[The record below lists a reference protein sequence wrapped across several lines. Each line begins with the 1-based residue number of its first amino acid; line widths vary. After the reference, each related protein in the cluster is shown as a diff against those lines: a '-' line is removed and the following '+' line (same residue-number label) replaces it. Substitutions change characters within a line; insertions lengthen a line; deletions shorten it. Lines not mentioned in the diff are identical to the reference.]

1 MPRKRRNPVASSPA
15 RPPGLGPP
23 HRISA
28 SVPPPGAVYRARAP
42 VPTRA
47 SGSSSAAASSGSA
60 GVNKEELLDRM
71 TEMFSHLD
79 PSVVY
84 VVLSE
89 CDFKADDAMD
99 SLLVLSD
106 AAEGVTSSSFTGF
119 DHVAAVLSDGEV
131 NSDSNVVM
139 KDHGSNSVVSESTG
153 TSGFHSTQQLDP
165 STENELEKYS
175 TNANYETG
183 PEQFISY
190 QQYQPFMNRYN
201 SPISQFSRLCVRDGL
216 PQLLE
221 PNLDS
226 FSHMSDQQ
234 QTGADDRVSLGHSPF
249 ALNSEDCEE
258 NLSQYFGCENNIFE
272 KRSEVQFEYGKFT
285 SEAVER
291 PSSNKSSIEPEVAF
305 PSSTS
310 TSSADIWTNQSESN
324 SLSSA
329 ISVNIGS
336 TKYDDSEH
344 SSQKYELHS
353 NTVDQ
358 EIESSQ
364 SSGIFTKVVGKYSGT
379 GGSQIS
385 WFRPNKNLS
394 AENTEIFE
402 EPQQYKGTNEL
413 QPKSSTLSVKPLANK
428 GSNSN
433 NMQQNTTCF
442 PYWFDVGQ
450 NASGEILPKLT
461 NSGEA
466 NYPQYSHSVLFTNV
480 PNTSPISWNPWA
492 PEFQPMSM
500 PKTFVTP
507 VAVSPVKP
515 KPRTV
520 SPWSPAGAVYSP
532 DPPQTMRLGANNL
545 HLKPWLNQHAIQQ
558 SQTCEYLLPQHMNRK
573 RQGISKVLI
582 LMRGLPGSGK
592 STLASM
598 LVQQE
603 PNGMIFSTDEYFC
616 RNGHY
621 QFDPSLIGEAH
632 QWNQARAKE
641 AMEEGY
647 SPVIIDN
654 TNTQAWEM
662 KPYIVMQN
670 PNHAQLKALKNSY
683 KVVFREPDTRWKF
696 KPGELERRNI
706 HGVSKEKIKII
717 LEHYERHVTISSIMR
732 SSEPK
737 FPETKIVEQFP
748 AESAKIGAM
757 NAGMHR
763 VLVAAG
769 PPAASDCQDLPYS
782 PMPPSTSTE
791 DQSII
796 KTNEAFSGNL
806 EQCIRPPS
814 DFPCESRKC
823 RTGHDSGNNAIYSKL
838 LNEENI
844 QKVDQTIGSNA
855 SQYNLVSHSD
865 IEDVKKEVTGV
876 RTIES
881 EVKTTENTEH
891 LMCHRDNLTPCDDL
905 PTAFSTSIGQ
915 RIRRGKRQCGN
926 STNNT
931 SEKEEVLKLPVE
943 KYLSGENML
952 IAKELQAIEQS
963 NQNIEPVLLNFVG
976 DWPVAETLQPQDQ
989 RKRRTRKTSEQS
1001 ISNMEN
1007 LNQSNNLES
1016 IILSNSLKEAAGS
1029 LFEQKNV
1036 EISQETNSPEA
1047 SKDNFDDLYVLLSNT
1062 KNATLESDSENC
1074 EELKSLETFE
1084 EQSSE
1089 ASSEKSINKKSW
1101 QNRRVGKS
1109 CKLALTFTGS
1119 SPISADLLEP
1129 VPLTTD
1135 QMENSIVTPDNSGQ
1149 DNATQTAPEDFSL
1162 LWKIENQKASFTE
1175 FKILT
1180 GNLYGFKLADLDA
1193 TQKSVRPMES
1203 VPYKLVH
1210 DKSTFVD
1217 ENAFVNKEENLQ
1229 ILSECFKSVPLEDL
1243 NDLYEKCNKDVEWAT
1258 NLLLDSG
1265 VKFPNE
1271 DPVNQPSVADDKP
1284 VNSSSSIA
1292 QVSQASPTEKINFGE
1307 QSQNDKSAS
1316 VTNKLPSA
1324 NKIAEI
1330 DSQTTAMK
1338 TENNVEYLMSS
1349 LEHEV
1354 KKLSPDIAAEPVI
1367 IGEEIKSTSDAS
1379 PACNIDCEQFA
1390 NPSEGC
1396 DLGGECNDSVVGN
1409 TLLNNYAMCTEGD
1422 ISVTSD
1428 IKILKETNV
1437 SLSECIA
1444 INETT
1449 SSSKSELNSFTE
1461 NGSENQSSSNRVK
1474 VSAEEENEIEENVM
1488 QGESTDQDGSALGSN
1503 TMQFQTLELY
1513 LPPELAIQL
1522 NDLFGSVG
1530 LDSDYLTP
1538 EECVVQMDLHLA
1550 KSIHQK
1556 WKETILERKKQE
1568 SLSYQLLLEGSN
1580 VSENLKWDLEDEVK
1594 KEEKDMSMLKY
1605 DEKKPKKK
1613 DWIKNATLSDALTA
1627 KTHVVE
1633 GFPFMDH
1640 WSTQIPT
1647 VSLRDIMS
1655 EEMKFQTKQDQSMM
1669 RSLLSTK
1676 DFATKLKEKYLLEM
1690 FPGIDKHFIMDM
1702 YKDNNYSFEQ
1712 TEQFLK
1718 SVFDCDLE
1726 ATKSIKIHESV
1737 QQNEPTVGR
1746 NKKVVMYK
1754 DFKELDDERTF
1765 QDAEFPD
1772 YEDFRAEA
1780 VLHRRKQQ
1788 ECFSK
1793 AAEAHRRD
1801 MKPVAVF
1808 YAQQGHLHGEKMKEA
1823 NYRAAANILKRVNV
1837 SLLPQNVLDLHGLHV
1852 EEAQYHLE
1860 NVLLDKI
1867 NEYQQKG
1874 GKPYLSVITGRGCH
1888 SQGGVARIKPAVIDY
1903 LKTHNFRFTEPQQGV
1918 VKIKLN

>member
-23 HRISA
+23 PRISA
-28 SVPPPGAVYRARAP
+28 SVPPPGAVNRARAL

-106 AAEGVTSSSFTGF
+106 AAEGATTSSFTGF
-119 DHVAAVLSDGEV
+119 DHVAAVLSDSEV
-131 NSDSNVVM
+131 NSDSNGVM

-153 TSGFHSTQQLDP
+153 TSGFHLTQQLDP

-175 TNANYETG
+175 TNTNYETG

-216 PQLLE
+216 PQLLQS
-221 PNLDS
+221 NLDS

-234 QTGADDRVSLGHSPF
+234 QTGADDRVSVGPSPF
-249 ALNSEDCEE
+249 ALNSKDCEE

-291 PSSNKSSIEPEVAF
+291 PSNNKSSIEPEVAF
-305 PSSTS
+305 PGSTS

-324 SLSSA
+324 SLSVA
-329 ISVNIGS
+329 ISMNIGS
-336 TKYDDSEH
+336 TKYGGSEH
-344 SSQKYELHS
+344 SSQKYDLHS

-358 EIESSQ
+358 QTGSSQ
-364 SSGIFTKVVGKYSGT
+364 SSGISTKIVGKCSGT

-394 AENTEIFE
+394 AENSEIFE
-402 EPQQYKGTNEL
+402 EPQEYKGTNEL
-413 QPKSSTLSVKPLANK
+413 KPKSSTLSSKPLANK

-450 NASGEILPKLT
+450 DASGEKLPKLT

-507 VAVSPVKP
+507 VAMSPVKP

-520 SPWSPAGAVYSP
+520 SPWSPAGAVPSP
-532 DPPQTMRLGANNL
+532 DPPQMMRLGANNL
-545 HLKPWLNQHAIQQ
+545 HLKPWLNQHVIQQ
-558 SQTCEYLLPQHMNRK
+558 SQTCEYLFPQHMHRK
-573 RQGISKVLI
+573 TPGISKVLI

-592 STLASM
+592 STQARM

-647 SPVIIDN
+647 SPIIIDN

-662 KPYIVMQN
+662 KPYIVM
-670 PNHAQLKALKNSY
+670 ALKHSY
-683 KVVFREPDTRWKF
+683 KVVFREPETRWKF

-748 AESAKIGAM
+748 AQSAKIGAM

-791 DQSII
+791 DPSII

-806 EQCIRPPS
+806 EQCIRLPS
-814 DFPCESRKC
+814 DFPSESRKC
-823 RTGHDSGNNAIYSKL
+823 RTGHDTGNNAIYSKL
-838 LNEENI
+838 LNGENI
-844 QKVDQTIGSNA
+844 EKVDQTIGSNA
-855 SQYNLVSHSD
+855 SHYNLVSHSD
-865 IEDVKKEVTGV
+865 IEDVKKEVIGV

-881 EVKTTENTEH
+881 EVDTTENTDH
-891 LMCHRDNLTPCDDL
+891 LMCHRDNLTQCDDL

-915 RIRRGKRQCGN
+915 RIRRGKRQGAN
-926 STNNT
+926 RTNNA
-931 SEKEEVLKLPVE
+931 SEKEEALKLPVE
-943 KYLSGENML
+943 DYLSGENML

-1001 ISNMEN
+1001 ISNKEN

-1016 IILSNSLKEAAGS
+1016 IVLSNSLKEAAGS
-1029 LFEQKNV
+1029 LIEQKNV

-1047 SKDNFDDLYVLLSNT
+1047 SKDSFDDLYVLLSNT

-1089 ASSEKSINKKSW
+1089 ASSEKYINKKSW

-1129 VPLTTD
+1129 VSLTTD

-1149 DNATQTAPEDFSL
+1149 DNAMQTAPEDFSL
-1162 LWKIENQKASFTE
+1162 LWKIESQKASFTE
-1175 FKILT
+1175 FKILM
-1180 GNLYGFKLADLDA
+1180 GNLFKIADLDA
-1193 TQKSVRPMES
+1193 TQKSVSSKES
-1203 VPYKLVH
+1203 VPYKPVH

-1217 ENAFVNKEENLQ
+1217 ENAFVNKEENSQ
-1229 ILSECFKSVPLEDL
+1229 ILSDCFKSVPLEDL
-1243 NDLYEKCNKDVEWAT
+1243 NDLYEKCDKDVEWAT

-1265 VKFPNE
+1265 AKFSNE

-1292 QVSQASPTEKINFGE
+1292 QVSLTSQTEKINFDE

-1316 VTNKLPSA
+1316 VTNELPSA
-1324 NKIAEI
+1324 NKTAEI
-1330 DSQTTAMK
+1330 NSQTSAMK

-1354 KKLSPDIAAEPVI
+1354 KKLSPNIAAEPVI
-1367 IGEEIKSTSDAS
+1367 IGEEMKSTSDAS

-1390 NPSEGC
+1390 NP
-1396 DLGGECNDSVVGN
+1396 
-1409 TLLNNYAMCTEGD
+1409 
-1422 ISVTSD
+1422 
-1428 IKILKETNV
+1428 K
-1437 SLSECIA
+1437 
-1444 INETT
+1444 
-1449 SSSKSELNSFTE
+1449 
-1461 NGSENQSSSNRVK
+1461 NGSENQPSCNRVK
-1474 VSAEEENEIEENVM
+1474 VSAEEENEDEVKVM
-1488 QGESTDQDGSALGSN
+1488 QGDSTDQDGSALCSD

-1580 VSENLKWDLEDEVK
+1580 VSENLKWDPEDEVK

-1613 DWIKNATLSDALTA
+1613 DWIKIVPLSDALTA
-1627 KTHVVE
+1627 ETHVVE

-1702 YKDNNYSFEQ
+1702 YKDN
-1712 TEQFLK
+1712 K
-1718 SVFDCDLE
+1718 
-1726 ATKSIKIHESV
+1726 
-1737 QQNEPTVGR
+1737 
-1746 NKKVVMYK
+1746 
-1754 DFKELDDERTF
+1754 
-1765 QDAEFPD
+1765 
-1772 YEDFRAEA
+1772 
-1780 VLHRRKQQ
+1780 
-1788 ECFSK
+1788 
-1793 AAEAHRRD
+1793 
-1801 MKPVAVF
+1801 
-1808 YAQQGHLHGEKMKEA
+1808 
-1823 NYRAAANILKRVNV
+1823 
-1837 SLLPQNVLDLHGLHV
+1837 
-1852 EEAQYHLE
+1852 
-1860 NVLLDKI
+1860 
-1867 NEYQQKG
+1867 
-1874 GKPYLSVITGRGCH
+1874 
-1888 SQGGVARIKPAVIDY
+1888 
-1903 LKTHNFRFTEPQQGV
+1903 
-1918 VKIKLN
+1918 